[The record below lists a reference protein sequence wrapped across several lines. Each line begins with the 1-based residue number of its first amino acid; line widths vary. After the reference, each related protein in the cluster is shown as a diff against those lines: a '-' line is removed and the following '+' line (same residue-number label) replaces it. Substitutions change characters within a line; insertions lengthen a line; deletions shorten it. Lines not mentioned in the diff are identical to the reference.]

1 MRRKLFTFTAALS
14 LLLCVAACVLWVR
27 SYRIVDICQKH
38 RAGRYRQIV
47 SSGGLLQLE
56 LGPTRLPDATTWTS
70 RPGRYINLGPAAK
83 VDWRFHQ
90 FMSLSGTTKGV
101 PQRFS
106 QLMAPHWSL
115 ALLFGMLPAVWA
127 VVWLRRR
134 RRFGAGRCSA
144 CGYDLRA
151 TPERCPECGTVSAGA
166 PRPAA

>member
-14 LLLCVAACVLWVR
+14 LLLCVGACVVWVR
-27 SYRIVDICQKH
+27 SYSIVDIYQKH

-47 SSGGLLQLE
+47 SSRGLLLLE
-56 LGPTRLPDATTWTS
+56 VGPTRLADGSSWTS
-70 RPGRYINLGPAAK
+70 RRGAYISLGPVAK
-83 VDWRFHQ
+83 VDWRFRE

-101 PQRFS
+101 PQRFW
-106 QLMAPHWSL
+106 QLIAPHWSF

-151 TPERCPECGTVSAGA
+151 TPERCPECGTASARA
-166 PRPAA
+166 PGPAA